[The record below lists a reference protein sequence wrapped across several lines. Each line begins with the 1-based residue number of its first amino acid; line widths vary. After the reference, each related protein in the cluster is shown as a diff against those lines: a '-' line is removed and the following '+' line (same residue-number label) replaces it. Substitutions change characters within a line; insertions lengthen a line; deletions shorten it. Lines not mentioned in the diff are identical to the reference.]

1 MNLDVEIQNALEV
14 LRKGGIILYPTDTIW
29 GIGCDAT
36 NEKAVERI
44 FQIKKREE
52 KKSLIILVN
61 DERMLNKYV
70 KEVPAIA
77 HELITQSETPL
88 TIIYDE
94 GINLAK
100 NVLADDGSIAVR
112 IPKPAYRN
120 AGTGATAGRD
130 EFCNKL
136 IYKFGKP
143 IVSTSANVSG
153 EKAPQNFKEISSEI
167 LSKVDYISNFQ
178 LPTSNFQLPSSIIKV
193 KNNGE
198 IKIIRK

>member
-1 MNLDVEIQNALEV
+1 MNLETEIQNAVEV
-14 LRKGGIILYPTDTIW
+14 LRKGGTILYPTDTVL

-36 NEKAVERI
+36 NEKAVELI
-44 FQIKKREE
+44 FQIKKREKE
-52 KKSLIILVN
+52 KSLIVLVN
-61 DERMLNKYV
+61 DTRMLHKYV

-77 HELITQSETPL
+77 LDLIQETETPL

-100 NVLADDGSIAVR
+100 NVLGDDGSIAIR
-112 IPKPAYRN
+112 IPK
-120 AGTGATAGRD
+120 D

-143 IVSTSANVSG
+143 IVSTSANLSG
-153 EKAPQNFKEISSEI
+153 ENAPQNFKVVNIEI
-167 LSKVDYISNFQ
+167 LSYSDYVVNWRLDDDSHAKA
-178 LPTSNFQLPSSIIKV
+178 SSIIKV

>member
-1 MNLDVEIQNALEV
+1 
-14 LRKGGIILYPTDTIW
+14 
-29 GIGCDAT
+29 
-36 NEKAVERI
+36 
-44 FQIKKREE
+44 
-52 KKSLIILVN
+52 
-61 DERMLNKYV
+61 MLNKYV

-77 HELITQSETPL
+77 LNLIEQSETPL

-100 NVLADDGSIAVR
+100 NVLGHDGSIAIR
-112 IPKPAYRN
+112 IPKSAYGN
-120 AGTGATAGRD
+120 AGAGTTAGRG

-143 IVSTSANVSG
+143 IVSTSANRSG
-153 EKAPQNFKEISSEI
+153 VKAPQNFKEMSSEMM
-167 LSKVDYISNFQ
+167 SFADYIVNWN
-178 LPTSNFQLPSSIIKV
+178 LNDDTKAKASSIIKV